1 VHPEAVGH
9 REPLRADQPRG
20 FGGVAVAG
28 DVGHAGEQLVRGCLE
43 VLIGDRVGGELARRV
58 RLGPREQHEPLAPRS
73 HDRVLE
79 LGGRGAVGVEPGADD
94 PLLLLG
100 LDQVLGEDAAELGVA
115 GDVRRGTQLGQR
127 LLLDRV
133 GVGQVLDELFASG
146 GHAPPLRAYEGANTA
161 TG

>member
-1 VHPEAVGH
+1 
-9 REPLRADQPRG
+9 
-20 FGGVAVAG
+20 
-28 DVGHAGEQLVRGCLE
+28 
-43 VLIGDRVGGELARRV
+43 
-58 RLGPREQHEPLAPRS
+58 
-73 HDRVLE
+73 
-79 LGGRGAVGVEPGADD
+79 VGVEPGADD

-146 GHAPPLRAYEGANTA
+146 GHGPPLPGLRGRQHGHRIAARAERPAELLADPAGA
-161 TG
+161 